1 MAGRD
6 MSRTKEADLISALY
20 LYASRCWAE
29 GDLPALRE
37 MGFGREEIED
47 LLSLSLAD
55 IQRLCNVNGH
65 PLKVELDRE
74 TFRLIVRH
82 LHRERR
88 NEESLRAL
96 IVADAPLPM
105 MQTLYGMN
113 GKEYTGWR
121 QMLGM
126 PPAAGRPPDADE
138 EASHRVWHAWHALL
152 GDRDPDELQPAEFLA
167 LHDDTQ
173 VPLRSLWNL
182 VQRWSVR
189 GGPSLEHEGAG
200 GEDAADRDGAD
211 ETDS

>member
-1 MAGRD
+1 MA
-6 MSRTKEADLISALY
+6 
-20 LYASRCWAE
+20 
-29 GDLPALRE
+29 LPQL
-37 MGFGREEIED
+37 
-47 LLSLSLAD
+47 
-55 IQRLCNVNGH
+55 
-65 PLKVELDRE
+65 
-74 TFRLIVRH
+74 
-82 LHRERR
+82 
-88 NEESLRAL
+88 
-96 IVADAPLPM
+96 PLPM

-121 QMLGM
+121 QVLGM

-189 GGPSLEHEGAG
+189 GGPSLEHQGAG
-200 GEDAADRDGAD
+200 GEDASDRDRTD